1 MNTQNSNIQTE
12 NSDFSKL
19 NIDRLKTYHPKPY
32 IQPEIRFIQLDNE
45 ISLVLESNPMEGPLE
60 GGGTYNLQ
68 NPYNTPQIPL
78 A

>member
-12 NSDFSKL
+12 NSDFSIKKL
-19 NIDRLKTYHPKPY
+19 SY

-45 ISLVLESNPMEGPLE
+45 ISLALESNPPDTAPGEGSLQKDM
-60 GGGTYNLQ
+60 YNS
-68 NPYNTPQIPL
+68 NPFPM

>member
-45 ISLVLESNPMEGPLE
+45 ISLALESNPPDTAPGEGSLQKDM
-60 GGGTYNLQ
+60 YNS
-68 NPYNTPQIPL
+68 NPFPM